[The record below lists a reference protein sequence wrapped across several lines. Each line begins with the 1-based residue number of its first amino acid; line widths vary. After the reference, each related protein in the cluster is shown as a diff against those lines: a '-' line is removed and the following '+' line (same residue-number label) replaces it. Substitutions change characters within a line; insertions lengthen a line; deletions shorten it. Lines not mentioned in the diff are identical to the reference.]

1 MAHCKENK
9 KEFERA
15 AINYNNVI
23 DLAKENP
30 KSLTIE
36 PAEVYHRLGV
46 CYGEIGWWNKGI
58 VAFAEALNRYK
69 RGKNVVKYAECMNN
83 LGTLYLQAS
92 SLSLAE
98 KCFIQSYD
106 LKKSL
111 HGKSSTKLLT
121 SLFNIFECNLLTKNY
136 DQA

>member
-1 MAHCKENK
+1 MGASFYLYLLHASKYAHL
-9 KEFERA
+9 
-15 AINYNNVI
+15 I
-23 DLAKENP
+23 
-30 KSLTIE
+30 
-36 PAEVYHRLGV
+36 RLLPLSRRRCIIGWGV

-58 VAFAEALNRYK
+58 VVFAEALNRYK

-98 KCFIQSYD
+98 KCFIQSYN

-111 HGKSSTKLLT
+111 HGKSNTKLLT